1 MYKQRFSFQF
11 SPFPSF
17 ARKVEQY
24 KGSEL
29 VINEYGNPM
38 NDISRLMRVGSEQ
51 SLSQMQFQ
59 RSEDKSL
66 GRNDREKCSYV
77 RSRYCDLPKER
88 IEYEDAIMEQFA
100 NTLQSEQP
108 AVVDTS
114 ASEEQ
119 PSVSPEGA

>member
-11 SPFPSF
+11 EPLPVFK
-17 ARKVEQY
+17 RKVEQF

-51 SLSQMQFQ
+51 SISQMQFQ
-59 RSEDKSL
+59 KSEDKSL
-66 GRNDREKCSYV
+66 GRTDREKCTYV

-114 ASEEQ
+114 ASDEQ
-119 PSVSPEGA
+119 PNVSSEGA